1 MKRLL
6 AGLALV
12 ATLAAGCGVG
22 KTAVDQSADTQN
34 RFVSGNSVVRYAPA
48 DRLPAPRFSGEAVS
62 GPAVDTSAY
71 RGKVLVVNWWGS
83 WCAPCRTEAPTLAD
97 LATATRADGV
107 RFVGVDVR
115 DARDKAAAFE
125 RAYQMSYPSVFDD
138 AGLVAV
144 QFRRTPPVST
154 PATILID
161 RQGRVATVFRRAVT
175 YAELKDA
182 IAQLA
187 AERA

>member
-83 WCAPCRTEAPTLAD
+83 WCAPCRTEAATLEEVY
-97 LATATRADGV
+97 ATSKSRGV
-107 RFVGVDVR
+107 QFVGVNIKDSR
-115 DARDKAAAFE
+115 DRAAAFE
-125 RAYQMSYPSVFDD
+125 RSYGVTYPSVYDE
-138 AGLVAV
+138 AGRVALD
-144 QFRRTPPVST
+144 FRKTPPVSQ
-154 PATILID
+154 PATLLVD
-161 RQGRVATVFRRAVT
+161 RQGRVATIFRKAVL
-175 YAELKDA
+175 YSELKDA
-182 IAQLA
+182 VDQLV
-187 AERA
+187 AEPA